1 MPKPQQQ
8 TEQHQTESPE
18 ASAQRLLDELK
29 ITTVPVP
36 VEKIPKM
43 LGALLR
49 YSPLDDELSGM
60 AFVKDGTPIIGVNAL
75 HHPNRQRFTIA
86 HEIAHLYLHKEH
98 ITGTVHVDK
107 GFPVSVLKRDAASAA
122 GTERLEIQANQF
134 AAALLMPRKVLDQV
148 LSETRI
154 DIDDEAALESC
165 AKKFKVSKAT
175 LEFRIRN
182 LTSEPVG
189 E

>member
-1 MPKPQQQ
+1 MQKPRRRVA
-8 TEQHQTESPE
+8 TPE
-18 ASAQRLLDELK
+18 DHAQRLLNELN
-29 ITTVPVP
+29 ITAVPVP
-36 VEKIPKM
+36 VEKIPKL
-43 LGALLR
+43 LGAQLR

-86 HEIAHLYLHKEH
+86 HEIGHLCLHRDH
-98 ITGTVHVDK
+98 ITNAVHVDK
-107 GFPVSVLKRDAASAA
+107 GFPVSVLNRDATSAA
-122 GTERLEIQANQF
+122 GTERLEIEANQF
-134 AAALLMPRKVLDQV
+134 AAALLMPKRVLDQI
-148 LSETRI
+148 LAETRI
-154 DIDDEAALESC
+154 DIDDEAALKTC

-182 LTSEPVG
+182 LPVTRPVD

>member
-1 MPKPQQQ
+1 MSNQAQQIE
-8 TEQHQTESPE
+8 TPE
-18 ASAQRLLDELK
+18 VRAQKLLDDLK
-29 ITTVPVP
+29 IITAPIP

-43 LGALLR
+43 LGAQLR

-86 HEIAHLYLHKEH
+86 HEIGHLCLHREH
-98 ITGTVHVDK
+98 ITNTVHVDK
-107 GFPVSVLKRDAASAA
+107 GFPVSVLKRDATSAA
-122 GTERLEIQANQF
+122 GTERLEIEANQF
-134 AAALLMPRKVLDQV
+134 AAALLMPRKILDQV
-148 LSETRI
+148 LAETRV
-154 DIDDEAALESC
+154 DIDDEVALENC

-182 LTSEPVG
+182 LSSEHSG